1 LNAREARF
9 KKEENIMSIRRILL
23 SALLVA
29 AGMSVIAYAA
39 DLPLDYRILATS
51 RTSTMEAEL
60 NDAADSGY
68 RFSKVMG
75 GLTAAGGPE
84 VVIAM
89 VREKAEAVRETRRYK
104 LLAATRTSTMQREMQ
119 QAADDG
125 YEYLGQTVF
134 ETAFGG
140 PEVVII
146 MERDRSRNNARPSYR
161 LLATSKTS
169 TMERELTALGEQ
181 GYRLMGMT
189 VGKTA
194 VGGDEIISILRK
206 D

>member
-9 KKEENIMSIRRILL
+9 EKEENIMSIRRVLL
-23 SALLVA
+23 SALLVTF
-29 AGMSVIAYAA
+29 GMSVIAYAA

-146 MERDRSRNNARPSYR
+146 MERDRSRNSARPSYR

>member
-1 LNAREARF
+1 
-9 KKEENIMSIRRILL
+9 MSNPRVLL
-23 SALLVA
+23 SALLVTV
-29 AGMSVIAYAA
+29 GMSLVAYAA

-51 RTSTMEAEL
+51 RTSTMEREL
-60 NDAADSGY
+60 NDAANSGY

-75 GLTAAGGPE
+75 GVTAAGGAE

-89 VREKAEAVRETRRYK
+89 VREKSEVVQETRRYK
-104 LLAATRTSTMQREMQ
+104 LLAATRTSTTQRELQ

-146 MERDRSRNNARPSYR
+146 MERDGARNNFRPSYR

-169 TMERELTALGEQ
+169 TMQKELTALGEQ

-189 VGKTA
+189 VGQTA
-194 VGGDEIISILRK
+194 IGGDEIISVLRK

>member
-1 LNAREARF
+1 
-9 KKEENIMSIRRILL
+9 MSNRRTLL
-23 SALLVA
+23 PAWIVTV
-29 AGMSVIAYAA
+29 GMSVVAYAA
-39 DLPLDYRILATS
+39 DLPLEYRILATS
-51 RTSTMEAEL
+51 RTSTMEKEL

-68 RFSKVMG
+68 RFSRVMG
-75 GLTAAGGPE
+75 GATAAGGPE

-89 VREKAEAVRETRRYK
+89 VREKAEAIKETRRYK
-104 LLAATRTSTMQREMQ
+104 LLAATRTSTTQREMQ

-146 MERDRSRNNARPSYR
+146 MERDRSRNNVRPSYR

-169 TMERELTALGEQ
+169 TMQRELTALGEQ

-194 VGGDEIISILRK
+194 IGGDEIISILRK